1 MDKDIVIIGN
11 SSAARECYWMAREI
25 WGDKLR
31 FKGFLSFE
39 GYPQKLR
46 NLAHMELG
54 IDDAYEPV
62 QDDVFVIGIASPALR
77 LKAYAK
83 WKERG
88 ANFCN
93 LVHPSSYIG
102 ESANVGEAMI
112 VTANCHF
119 SCDAVI
125 GNANY
130 FNGAVVVGHDV
141 VIGDG
146 NFFGPYA
153 LILGDTHIGS
163 GNAFGVRSV
172 VLAGANIGHNNIIAP
187 GAYIYKGCR
196 NGWRMAGNPAMRID

>member
-1 MDKDIVIIGN
+1 MDKNIVIIGN

-25 WGDKLR
+25 WGDTLR

-54 IDDAYEPV
+54 VDDGYVPA

-77 LKAYAK
+77 LKAYTK
-83 WKERG
+83 WKARG

-102 ESANVGEAMI
+102 ESDNVGEAMI

-119 SCDAVI
+119 SCDVVI

-153 LILGDTHIGS
+153 LILGDSHIGS